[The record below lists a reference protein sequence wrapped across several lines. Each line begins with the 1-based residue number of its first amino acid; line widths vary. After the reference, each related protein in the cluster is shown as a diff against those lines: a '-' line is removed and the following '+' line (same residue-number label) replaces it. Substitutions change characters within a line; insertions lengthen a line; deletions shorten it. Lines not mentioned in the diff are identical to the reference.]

1 MSRAGAFGRFAAEV
15 VLVAAGLAALGFFPT
30 RRLAGDEAVPA
41 MLAGCAVAVAAGL
54 AGGLVTSYGPSAWR
68 RSAAAALAP
77 QLVRLAA
84 LALFGAA
91 VALAGNFA
99 IRPLLVWIALAAL
112 ALLVVDT
119 RHAVKQVRAMGDE
132 TNDDVE
138 METEP

>member
-1 MSRAGAFGRFAAEV
+1 MSRGRGFGRFAVEMTAA
-15 VLVAAGLAALGFFPT
+15 AAGLAALGFWPT
-30 RRLAGDEAVPA
+30 RRLAGDEGVAA
-41 MLAGCAVAVAAGL
+41 MLAGCAIAAAAGL
-54 AGGLVTSYGPSAWR
+54 AGGVVLFYGPSAWR

-91 VALAGNFA
+91 VALSGAFA
-99 IRPLLVWIALAAL
+99 LKPLLLWIALAAL

-119 RHAVKQVRAMGDE
+119 RHAVKQARAT